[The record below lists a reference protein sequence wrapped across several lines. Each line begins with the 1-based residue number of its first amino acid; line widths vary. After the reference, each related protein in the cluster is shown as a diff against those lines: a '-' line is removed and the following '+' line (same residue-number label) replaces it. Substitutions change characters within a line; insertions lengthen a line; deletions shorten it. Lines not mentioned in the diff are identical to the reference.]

1 MGTRNIFQIYL
12 KCFTVLVK
20 VKVKWIIDFRKKK
33 LKIELCHG
41 ATTITLFHIHD

>member
-20 VKVKWIIDFRKKK
+20 VKWIIDKN

-41 ATTITLFHIHD
+41 ATTLTLFHIHG